1 MKEKSVVIVMDEDL
15 FESQVDEIYNLRKT
29 TIQQYDGNV
38 LGERNLVADNERLNK
53 ENSKLLDELA
63 RCRGL
68 LRPLLEDCRDYDE
81 LFVESVS
88 DLMAISRLCERVKD
102 EYED

>member
-1 MKEKSVVIVMDEDL
+1 MKEKSVVIVMGEDL
-15 FESQVDEIYNLRKT
+15 FESQVEDIYNLRKT

-53 ENSKLLDELA
+53 ENSELLEELA
-63 RCRGL
+63 KCREL
-68 LRPLLEDCRDYDE
+68 LLPLLEDCRDYDE
-81 LFVESVS
+81 IFVEAVS
-88 DLMAISRLCERVKD
+88 DPMAISRLCERVKD